1 MQGEGD
7 FYSVAEA
14 ERLLGR
20 TDKPI
25 SERRIRQMLQAG
37 ELEGRKEQTG
47 RWHVAQ
53 HEVHRLMQERR
64 QISPDSTPG
73 GPENAPEL
81 LDRVFL
87 LEREIGRLQGR
98 LELEERA
105 ESTVREER
113 DRLLQ
118 DLEEERAE
126 RRRLQ
131 ERLEERERPW
141 WRRVFG
147 G

>member
-1 MQGEGD
+1 VDGD
-7 FYSVAEA
+7 FYTPAEA
-14 ERLLGR
+14 ARLLSR

-25 SERRIRQMLQAG
+25 SDRRIRQMLQAG
-37 ELEGRKEQTG
+37 ELEGMRDESG

-64 QISPDSTPG
+64 QITPETPSDSP
-73 GPENAPEL
+73 EKAAEL
-81 LDRVFL
+81 LDRVFM

-113 DRLLQ
+113 DRLL
-118 DLEEERAE
+118 EERD
-126 RRRLQ
+126 R
-131 ERLEERERPW
+131 ERERADRLEAELSEARKGF
-141 WRRVFG
+141 WRRLFG

>member
-1 MQGEGD
+1 MDGD
-7 FYSVAEA
+7 FYTPAEA
-14 ERLLGR
+14 ERFFSR

-37 ELEGRKEQTG
+37 ELEGKRDERG
-47 RWHVAQ
+47 RWHIAQ

-64 QISPDSTPG
+64 QSTPETPTD
-73 GPENAPEL
+73 GPENAAEL
-81 LDRVFL
+81 LDRVFM

-113 DRLLQ
+113 DRLL
-118 DLEEERAE
+118 EERD
-126 RRRLQ
+126 R
-131 ERLEERERPW
+131 ERERADRLEAELAES
-141 WRRVFG
+141 RRSFWSRLFG

>member
-1 MQGEGD
+1 
-7 FYSVAEA
+7 
-14 ERLLGR
+14 
-20 TDKPI
+20 
-25 SERRIRQMLQAG
+25 MLQAE
-37 ELEGRKEQTG
+37 ELEGRKDAAG

-64 QISPDSTPG
+64 QTLDQEPSY
-73 GPENAPEL
+73 GPENAGEL
-81 LDRVFL
+81 LDRVFM

-113 DRLLQ
+113 DRLL
-118 DLEEERAE
+118 EERD
-126 RRRLQ
+126 R
-131 ERLEERERPW
+131 ERERADRLEVELSEARKGF
-141 WRRVFG
+141 WRRFFG

>member
-64 QISPDSTPG
+64 QEVPESTPG

-81 LDRVFL
+81 LDRVFM

-98 LELEERA
+98 LELTERA
-105 ESTVREER
+105 ESTM
-113 DRLLQ
+113 Q
-118 DLEEERAE
+118 
-126 RRRLQ
+126 Q
-131 ERLEERERPW
+131 ERERLIGDLDRERERADRLEAELQAARGGF
-141 WRRVFG
+141 WRRLFG